1 VKNVVV
7 GRARG
12 TEQTTMGLQ
21 VEVELDRMSDV
32 RVDDGAGNAVARAV
46 AFSLVLREE
55 PNVMTFA
62 DHDDSDL
69 RVDVQCPAGS
79 YWTISR

>member
-1 VKNVVV
+1 
-7 GRARG
+7 
-12 TEQTTMGLQ
+12 MGLQ

-69 RVDVQCPAGS
+69 RVDVQGLAGS